1 MAERLSFD
9 TSFLIDIQKEMNMGR
24 KGRAHGFL
32 AQHSAAMMLVSAVAV
47 GEFAEGFS
55 TAYSAQLEKMLGA
68 LEILD
73 IDRETALLYG
83 MHARRLRQAGQLIG
97 GNDLWIGCS
106 ALRHNVPLV
115 TGNGEHF
122 RRIRNLPVIE
132 Y

>member
-1 MAERLSFD
+1 MVERLSFD

-24 KGRAHGFL
+24 KGRAHNFL
-32 AQHSAAMMLVSAVAV
+32 SQHSAAMMLVSAVAL
-47 GEFAEGFS
+47 GEFAEGFN
-55 TAYSAQLEKMLGA
+55 AANSAQLEKMLDT

-106 ALRHNVPLV
+106 ALRHNIPLV

-122 RRIRNLPVIE
+122 RRIRSLAVIE